1 MGTESRTVPAIAALA
16 GRQHGVVARRQL
28 LTNGLSPRQIKGLV
42 GRGHLHPL
50 HRGVYAV
57 GHPKV
62 SREARWLA
70 AVLACGPGA
79 VLSHGPAGQLLG
91 IVSRRE
97 RYALHVSVAGGARS
111 RSRTGIVAPPPAVA
125 RASRHDVRPG
135 IPVTTATR
143 TVWDLATT
151 FTPTAIR
158 RAFEQAEKLDLL
170 DRDRLASLL
179 AAQPSHRGA
188 ATLHV
193 LLGEAALP
201 LAETRSRLEEI
212 VFETCRDHS
221 LPLPAT
227 NVPLLGYEV
236 DFLWADARFVVEAD
250 GGDHLAAAQRDKD
263 NARDIELAR
272 AGYLV
277 RRYSWTALADR
288 DAVAAEIV
296 AILAERLSELT
307 AV

>member
-1 MGTESRTVPAIAALA
+1 MRPEPNPAAQFAA
-16 GRQHGVVARRQL
+16 RQHGIVSRRQL
-28 LTNGLSPRQIKGLV
+28 LATGLSPQQIKGLV
-42 GRGHLHPL
+42 QRGHLHPL

-57 GHPKV
+57 GHPRI
-62 SREARWLA
+62 SQEARWLA

-79 VLSHGPAGQLLG
+79 VLSHGPAGQLLW
-91 IVSRRE
+91 ILSRRQ
-97 RYALHVSVAGGARS
+97 RFALHVSVGGRAS
-111 RSRTGIVAPPPAVA
+111 RSRTGIVIHRPRSLGA
-125 RASRHDVRPG
+125 RDITVRQG
-135 IPVTTATR
+135 IPTTTATR

-151 FTPTAIR
+151 FTPTATR

-227 NVPLLGYEV
+227 NVPLLGHEI
-236 DFLWADARFVVEAD
+236 DFLWADARLVVEAD
-250 GGDHLAAAQRDKD
+250 GSDHLARAQRDKD

-277 RRYSWTALADR
+277 RRYSWTALADG

-296 AILAERLSELT
+296 AILEERLSG
-307 AV
+307 

>member
-1 MGTESRTVPAIAALA
+1 MRAESRPLPGVVASLA
-16 GRQHGVVARRQL
+16 GRQHGVISRSQL
-28 LTNGLSPRQIKGLV
+28 LEIGVPAATIHGWVR
-42 GRGHLHPL
+42 RGHLHPI

-97 RYALHVSVAGGARS
+97 RYALHVSLIGGRDRGPA
-111 RSRTGIVAPPPAVA
+111 GIVAHRP
-125 RASRHDVRPG
+125 RSLERRDTTVRLG
-135 IPVTTATR
+135 IPTTTATR
-143 TVWDLATT
+143 TVWDLAAT
-151 FTPTAIR
+151 FTPTGTR

-170 DRDRLASLL
+170 DRDRLGSLL

-188 ATLHV
+188 ATFQM

-212 VFETCRDHS
+212 ICEICRDHS

-227 NVPLLGYEV
+227 NVPLLGHEV
-236 DFLWADARFVVEAD
+236 DFLWADARLVVEAD
-250 GGDHLAAAQRDKD
+250 GGDHLARAQRDKD
-263 NARDIELAR
+263 NARDIDLAR

-277 RRYSWTALADR
+277 RRYSWTALGDR
-288 DAVAAEIV
+288 DAVATEIV
-296 AILAERLSELT
+296 AILEERLSD
-307 AV
+307 